1 MKNLPI
7 KNQMNTVFVHVTDL
21 KAAAK
26 WYGDLLGIEVDLNK
40 VTSPVFNVP
49 VTGTTSLTLDDHAS
63 DPAFRHD
70 VSSNPI
76 FNLYAPHIEEAYE
89 YVKDKG
95 IEIVREI
102 EWAGIP
108 PGLTL
113 KILMEMS

>member
-49 VTGTTSLTLDDHAS
+49 VTGTTSLTLDDHAFDQPS
-63 DPAFRHD
+63 
-70 VSSNPI
+70 V
-76 FNLYAPHIEEAYE
+76 
-89 YVKDKG
+89 
-95 IEIVREI
+95 IVVVR
-102 EWAGIP
+102 
-108 PGLTL
+108 TL
-113 KILMEMS
+113 SLIYTHLILRKHMNT